1 MWCLHLCLESDTPKM
16 VAYMPSIKHIKHS
29 SIAGWYPVVPGK
41 SAIQLPHS
49 IQNLK
54 EKIKLF
60 PTIEEANL
68 RLSLAKVI
76 KGSFHMARSDAH
88 PLFQV
93 VEISLGITNTS
104 SLKVSSTD
112 WKTKISTNICGLV
125 ASQNGKGPTFHKFP
139 RKDSRK
145 TSQTLGRSNPKNHP
159 EPTPSWRLIARMAW
173 KTFAWFGGP
182 EL

>member
-1 MWCLHLCLESDTPKM
+1 M
-16 VAYMPSIKHIKHS
+16 VHDD
-29 SIAGWYPVVPGK
+29 
-41 SAIQLPHS
+41 AI
-49 IQNLK
+49 IIW
-54 EKIKLF
+54 EKINKLF
-60 PTIEEANL
+60 PMEEANL
-68 RLSLAKVI
+68 RLSLPKVI

-88 PLFQV
+88 PLFQA

-139 RKDSRK
+139 KKDFRK

-159 EPTPSWRLIARMAW
+159 EPN
-173 KTFAWFGGP
+173 TFLEAHRADGLKDICMVWGP
-182 EL
+182 WVVTATALTTWEKDGESLSHVDEQSG

>member
-1 MWCLHLCLESDTPKM
+1 MWCLHPPLESEDYAVLFSIFLDLFLGLLFLLSAM
-16 VAYMPSIKHIKHS
+16 VHDH
-29 SIAGWYPVVPGK
+29 
-41 SAIQLPHS
+41 AI
-49 IQNLK
+49 IIW
-54 EKIKLF
+54 EKINKLF
-60 PTIEEANL
+60 PMEEANL
-68 RLSLAKVI
+68 RLSLPKVI

-93 VEISLGITNTS
+93 VEISLRITNTS
-104 SLKVSSTD
+104 SLKVSSSD
-112 WKTKISTNICGLV
+112 WKTKSSTNICGLV

-139 RKDSRK
+139 RKDFRK